1 MVCFLSTKLIISEC
15 PLNYKVL
22 EIPCTRVNECIT
34 VIIQFF
40 IYPRKEFF
48 CCATMCSK
56 NVQHHHVIFLYKYIP
71 RAMEKNK
78 TII

>member
-1 MVCFLSTKLIISEC
+1 MVCFLSTKLTISEC

-48 CCATMCSK
+48 FVVPQCAAKMSSVTMLFFYTNIYLEQWK
-56 NVQHHHVIFLYKYIP
+56 RTKQ
-71 RAMEKNK
+71 
-78 TII
+78 